1 MCMRVV
7 ERYAVCKCVYYTHG
21 IDQCSAYGR
30 RGHAV
35 QDKTV
40 LVGHTCPNHSN
51 ANWAT
56 GPSPNFG
63 GFPGSDNT
71 GGLGEFGRYHA
82 HRR

>member
-1 MCMRVV
+1 MRVV

-40 LVGHTCPNHSN
+40 LVGHTCPHHSN

-56 GPSPNFG
+56 GPAPNFG
-63 GFPGSDNT
+63 M
-71 GGLGEFGRYHA
+71 GEFGMGEFGHYHA
-82 HRR
+82 YRR